1 MKKKKNQNGNY
12 FIFAPF
18 QKLNSNIKKFH
29 TTFQK
34 EKQMDTLLKSV
45 ENKLNT
51 SISDK
56 VAEMPTKVNRNLL
69 KSKRYQFYLFNFK
82 SRNPNN

>member
-1 MKKKKNQNGNY
+1 
-12 FIFAPF
+12 
-18 QKLNSNIKKFH
+18 
-29 TTFQK
+29 
-34 EKQMDTLLKSV
+34 MDTLLKSV